1 MGGAAGSAGANGPPA
16 ERIFSRGAAVT
27 AGGAGGP
34 GQGSPREGLVRAAS
48 GVYYSCREFGSRTLE
63 SLQEL
68 SARLSPRG
76 GGGGGDD
83 VANRYVGAAREE
95 RVREFRALVTGGGAL
110 HEEPSDADLL
120 RFLIA
125 RKWDLRKAKRMFDEY
140 QEWRREWPQSRVRP
154 VDVPV
159 SVGHRKAFVLPR
171 PDVRGFPAVVLV
183 ASRHMMY
190 EVGKGKGSQET
201 TYAFQVFCFDHAIAH
216 ADRLGSQKLTI
227 VLDLEGLGWRNLDL
241 NCLKN
246 IVLLAQARYPER
258 LGACLFYR
266 PPNVFYG
273 LWKAVKPLVD
283 PRTAGKIR
291 FAFNAE
297 ELQEELGPPAQVP
310 VLLGGDMPDGEM
322 LPVESIPL

>member
-1 MGGAAGSAGANGPPA
+1 M
-16 ERIFSRGAAVT
+16 
-27 AGGAGGP
+27 
-34 GQGSPREGLVRAAS
+34 
-48 GVYYSCREFGSRTLE
+48 
-63 SLQEL
+63 
-68 SARLSPRG
+68 
-76 GGGGGDD
+76 
-83 VANRYVGAAREE
+83 
-95 RVREFRALVTGGGAL
+95 

-246 IVLLAQARYPER
+246 IVPREA
-258 LGACLFYR
+258 GCLPF
-266 PPNVFYG
+266 
-273 LWKAVKPLVD
+273 L
-283 PRTAGKIR
+283 
-291 FAFNAE
+291 
-297 ELQEELGPPAQVP
+297 PPAQC
-310 VLLGGDMPDGEM
+310 LLRALEGREAPRRPADSGEDSFRLQCRGTSGGAWASRPGPSAPWRGHARRRNAARRVHPALIRTAAGRGSLLSSNSTHERNTYF
-322 LPVESIPL
+322 LSIE